1 MTNTSE
7 LSEDH
12 HEFAQAVHQLVRVR
26 HHQGDVPFKRAVD
39 EAARMQ
45 LRFCET
51 CGQET
56 AYDDGVCV
64 GCGHTDSV
72 RTTQAAP

>member
-7 LSEDH
+7 PSEDH
-12 HEFAQAVHQLVRVR
+12 HEFAQAVHHLVRVR
-26 HHQGDVPFKRAVD
+26 HHQGDGAVKHVVD
-39 EAARMQ
+39 EALRLA

-56 AYDDGVCV
+56 AYDDGVCPE
-64 GCGHTDSV
+64 CGTY
-72 RTTQAAP
+72 AAP